1 MDFVYLRT
9 LCEVAR
15 CGSLTHAANA
25 LGYAQSSVTTQMQK
39 LEEQYGVPLFER
51 HGRKLKPTQAGE
63 TLIHYAQQILALH
76 SEAKAALSQQETG
89 TLTIGVIETLATY
102 YLPPIL
108 RAFRQDYPNV
118 AITLQAGT
126 EPSIVQAVKDGRC
139 DLGLVLDLLAADPD
153 LVCVPLRKEEFVVVV
168 SPESHYSQACESMM
182 VEELAQA
189 RLILTEEGCTYRAL
203 LLHALKQ
210 CGVAYQIAGEFGSI
224 EAIKQC
230 VASGVGIAFLPRAA
244 VETEIEQGKL
254 RGYPLEI
261 ASNLHTQAV
270 YLKRKWQSRS
280 FQRLLSEMSR
290 LSESG
295 AENRKGER
303 SSSSVVCIVAARE

>member
-76 SEAKAALSQQETG
+76 SEAKAALAQQETG

-108 RAFRQDYPNV
+108 RAFRQDCPNV

-139 DLGLVLDLLAADPD
+139 DLGLVLDVLAADPD
-153 LVCVPLRKEEFVVVV
+153 LVCVPLRKEEFVVIA
-168 SPESHYSQACESMM
+168 SPESHYCQECESMT

-189 RLILTEEGCTYRAL
+189 RLILTEDGCTYRAL

-210 CGVAYQIAGEFGSI
+210 RGVAYQIAGEFGSI

-230 VASGVGIAFLPRAA
+230 VAAGVGIAFLPRAA
-244 VETEIEQGKL
+244 VEMEIEQGKL
-254 RGYPLEI
+254 WGYPLEI
-261 ASNLHTQAV
+261 TSNLHTQAV
-270 YLKRKWQSRS
+270 YLKRKWQSRA

-290 LSESG
+290 LSES
-295 AENRKGER
+295 EN
-303 SSSSVVCIVAARE
+303 